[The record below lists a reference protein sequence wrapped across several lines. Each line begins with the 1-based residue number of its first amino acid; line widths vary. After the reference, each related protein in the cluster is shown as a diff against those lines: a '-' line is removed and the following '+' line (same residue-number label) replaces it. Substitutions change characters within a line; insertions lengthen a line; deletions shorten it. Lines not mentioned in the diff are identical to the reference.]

1 MDVLNEYTLDEIY
14 IRHAVDTSPADNRYG
29 FHVHDKC
36 EIFFFI
42 SGSAEYLVEGSVYP
56 LTRGSTL
63 IMRAGEAHCI
73 HILHPERYER
83 YAVNFPISLFDSI
96 DPKRSLTA
104 LYTDRELGSGNL
116 YTDDDFDPI
125 FKDMFEDGLDRYQRS
140 VRASVCI
147 MTILDKLNRQ
157 HTGHKSN
164 ILPSFEQQIISYVNE
179 RLFDD
184 ITADKLAQHFYISRS
199 QLGRVFR
206 RAAGA
211 APWEYITAKRLVA
224 AKDMIDNGMTAKK
237 AALSCGFGDYSCFY
251 RAYLKRFGTS
261 PKGTITDNDK
271 I

>member
-1 MDVLNEYTLDEIY
+1 MDILDEYTLDEIY
-14 IRHAVDTSPADNRYG
+14 IRHAVDMAPEDNRCG

-42 SGSAEYLVEGSVYP
+42 SGCAEYLVEGSVYP

-73 HILHPERYER
+73 HILCPERYER

-96 DPKRSLTA
+96 DPKRSLTSI
-104 LYTDRELGSGNL
+104 YTDRELGADNL
-116 YTDDDFDPI
+116 YFDEDVETS
-125 FKDMFEDGLDRYQRS
+125 FKDMFEERLDRYQRN

-147 MTILDKLNRQ
+147 MTILDKLSRLPAEYKNNDQ
-157 HTGHKSN
+157 TSVEQE
-164 ILPSFEQQIISYVNE
+164 ILSYVNE
-179 RLFDD
+179 HLFDD
-184 ITADKLAQHFYISRS
+184 ITADKLAEHFYISRS

-224 AKDMIDNGMTAKK
+224 AKSMIDNGMTSKK

-251 RAYLKRFGTS
+251 RAYLKRFGRS
-261 PKGTITDNDK
+261 PKGKT
-271 I
+271 